1 MSGQKQSQGASV
13 GEQVQAVTMVDQ
25 EFQCTGNEELTT
37 ATEAEEL
44 QELGSLY
51 GVISPRGH
59 S

>member
-51 GVISPRGH
+51 GGH